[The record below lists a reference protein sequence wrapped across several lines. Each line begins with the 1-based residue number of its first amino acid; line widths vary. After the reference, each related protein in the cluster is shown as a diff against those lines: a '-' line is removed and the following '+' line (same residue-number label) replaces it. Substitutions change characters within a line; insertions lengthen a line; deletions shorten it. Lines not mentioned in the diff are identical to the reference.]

1 MVTVKGYTMKKP
13 YSVFALAACIAMA
26 SPAIAQGVD
35 DPDRQ
40 VRSNI
45 LEEVY
50 VTARKRT
57 EKLQETPVAVSAL
70 DADALAEAGI
80 TAITDLQQ
88 SVPGLQFGESG
99 SKTPAIFIRGIGQR
113 EAAAVL
119 DPGVG
124 VYLNGI
130 FIARQDAQLLDT
142 VDTQSIQVLR
152 GPQGT
157 LFGKNNT
164 GGAILVSTREPDLE
178 SLEGALLLRPGNFG
192 RLDAKFSGNIPL
204 VEGKLGLRFALNS
217 KRTDGY
223 FENRF
228 DGGTFGD
235 EDRLAATGRL
245 LWDLSDTFTV
255 DLFGYWSRQDE
266 LSTGISCILQNP
278 ESNIAQLRYPNRPDF
293 ADACAA
299 SEAAVADRE
308 LVVNRADSRIA
319 MDTSIVALTL
329 NWALSD
335 DYELKSISGLSF
347 QNNIIRNDDQ
357 DGTQIS
363 AVNNGS
369 IALNSTLEADG
380 EPVPDEERMQ
390 FSQELQ
396 LNGAA
401 FEDRLQFTLGAFA
414 SLETIDNNPFAQLIG
429 PKGLGGIRP
438 STACAAGSPELA
450 VFCLGADEGVVFPL
464 ATFLATRS
472 NLENKSW
479 ALFAQGSFDLTEYL
493 SLTVGGRYTFEERER
508 DLTIFE
514 VDHQEYGQRLS
525 AFGFPTSYI
534 DQAGFYS
541 PVPVPIFDQIGENIP
556 DLPVIV
562 RDSRDVKQA
571 DWTDFSPSVTLSMVA
586 PGEWLESMNL
596 DSFMVYATYSE
607 GFKAGGFEPRGPE
620 LVPFEPEQVNNYEVG
635 VKLDGLESRLRF
647 NAALYRLDYEEIQVR
662 VAEQGERISDIYLFL
677 SNAGLAT
684 VQGLEME
691 STLVLGN
698 WFLQGSFSYTDASYD
713 EFMGQIVIP
722 GQGADTVDRSEE
734 DFALVPETT
743 YSLAIMYQWMTP
755 IGLVMP
761 RLSYYHR
768 DELFTGIDF
777 KAVEYESSYVDALD
791 MFNARLSWIPSET
804 FRLTAYVDNIADKE
818 YFKSGFAVSAALG
831 AATLV
836 QANPRTFG
844 LELAV
849 EF

>member
-1 MVTVKGYTMKKP
+1 MNVWFRLLTITICISP
-13 YSVFALAACIAMA
+13 LTSALAQDAAA
-26 SPAIAQGVD
+26 KEPTA
-35 DPDRQ
+35 
-40 VRSNI
+40 RSNV

-130 FIARQDAQLLDT
+130 FIARQDSQLLDT
-142 VDTQSIQVLR
+142 VDTQTIQVLR

-178 SLEGALLLRPGNFG
+178 SLEGSLLLRPGNFG
-192 RLDAKFSGNIPL
+192 RRDAKFSGNIPL
-204 VEGKLGLRFALNS
+204 VEGKVGLRFALNS
-217 KRTDGY
+217 KRSDGY
-223 FENRF
+223 FDNRF

-235 EDRLAATGRL
+235 EDRVAATGRL
-245 LWDLSDTFTV
+245 LWDVSETFSV
-255 DLFGYWSRQDE
+255 DVFSYWSRQDE
-266 LSTGISCILQNP
+266 LSTGISCLLQNP

-299 SEAAVADRE
+299 SEAAVDGRE

-319 MDTSIVALTL
+319 MDTSIFALTL

-335 DYELKSISGLSF
+335 DYELKSISGLSL
-347 QNNIIRNDDQ
+347 QNNIVRNDDQ
-357 DGTQIS
+357 DGTEIS

-380 EPVPDEERMQ
+380 EPVPEEERMQ

-401 FEDRLQFTLGAFA
+401 FSDRLQFTLGAFA
-414 SLETIDNNPFAQLIG
+414 SLETIDDNPFAQLIG

-438 STACAAGSPELA
+438 STACAAGSPA
-450 VFCLGADEGVVFPL
+450 LGALCVGVDDGFVFPL

-479 ALFAQGSFDLTEYL
+479 ALFAQGSYELTEYL
-493 SLTVGGRYTFEERER
+493 SLTVGGRYTYEERER

-514 VDHQEYGQRLS
+514 IDHQEYGQRLS
-525 AFGFPTSYI
+525 SFGFPTSYI
-534 DQAGFYS
+534 SQAGFYS
-541 PVPVPIFDQIGENIP
+541 PVPVPIFDQIGQNIP

-562 RDSRDVKQA
+562 RESRDVKQA

-586 PGEWLESMNL
+586 PGEWLDTMNL

-635 VKLDGLESRLRF
+635 VKLDGLNSRLRF

-722 GQGADTVDRSEE
+722 GQGQDTVDRSEE
-734 DFALVPETT
+734 DFALVPEAT
-743 YSLAIMYQWMTP
+743 YSLAVMYQWMTP
-755 IGLVMP
+755 IGLIMP
-761 RLSYYHR
+761 RLAYYHR

-804 FRLTAYVDNIADKE
+804 FRLTAFVDNLADRE
-818 YFKSGFAVSAALG
+818 YFKSGFSVSAALG

-836 QANPRTFG
+836 QGNPRTFG
-844 LELAV
+844 LEVALD
-849 EF
+849 F

>member
-1 MVTVKGYTMKKP
+1 MNVWFRLLTITICISP
-13 YSVFALAACIAMA
+13 LTSALAQDAAA
-26 SPAIAQGVD
+26 KEPTA
-35 DPDRQ
+35 
-40 VRSNI
+40 RSNV

-130 FIARQDAQLLDT
+130 FIARQDSQLLDT
-142 VDTQSIQVLR
+142 VDTQTIQVLR

-178 SLEGALLLRPGNFG
+178 SLEGSLLLRPGNFG
-192 RLDAKFSGNIPL
+192 RRDAKFSGNIPL
-204 VEGKLGLRFALNS
+204 VEGKVGLRFALNS
-217 KRTDGY
+217 KRSDGY
-223 FENRF
+223 FDNRF

-235 EDRLAATGRL
+235 EDRVAATGRL
-245 LWDLSDTFTV
+245 LWDVSETFSV
-255 DLFGYWSRQDE
+255 DVFSYWSRQDE
-266 LSTGISCILQNP
+266 LSTGISCLLQNP

-299 SEAAVADRE
+299 SEAAVDDRE

-319 MDTSIVALTL
+319 MDTSIFALTL

-335 DYELKSISGLSF
+335 DYELKSISGLSL
-347 QNNIIRNDDQ
+347 QNNIVRNDDQ
-357 DGTQIS
+357 DGTEIS

-380 EPVPDEERMQ
+380 EPVPEEERMQ

-401 FEDRLQFTLGAFA
+401 FSDRLQFTLGAFA
-414 SLETIDNNPFAQLIG
+414 SLETIDDNPFAQLIG

-438 STACAAGSPELA
+438 STACAAGSPA
-450 VFCLGADEGVVFPL
+450 LGALCVGVDDGFVFPL

-479 ALFAQGSFDLTEYL
+479 ALFAQGSYELTEYL
-493 SLTVGGRYTFEERER
+493 SLTVGGRYTYEERER

-514 VDHQEYGQRLS
+514 IDHQEYGQRLS
-525 AFGFPTSYI
+525 SFGFPTSYI
-534 DQAGFYS
+534 SQAGFYS
-541 PVPVPIFDQIGENIP
+541 PVPVPIFDQIGQNIP

-562 RDSRDVKQA
+562 RESRDVKQA

-586 PGEWLESMNL
+586 PGEWLDTMNL

-635 VKLDGLESRLRF
+635 VKLDGLNSRLRF

-722 GQGADTVDRSEE
+722 GQGQDTVDRSEE

-743 YSLAIMYQWMTP
+743 YSLAVMYQWMTP
-755 IGLVMP
+755 IGLIMP
-761 RLSYYHR
+761 RLAYYHR

-804 FRLTAYVDNIADKE
+804 FRLTAFVDNLADRE
-818 YFKSGFAVSAALG
+818 YFKSGFSVSAALG

-836 QANPRTFG
+836 QGNPRTFG
-844 LELAV
+844 LEVALD
-849 EF
+849 F